1 LTNSQQ
7 NNSKYSA
14 AFTAGALL
22 YSEIKT
28 VLPLLKQENFVN
40 LLDQESKENNL
51 LRIKTEAART
61 RVVTELKRR
70 VRVVGTDFWFFIGD
84 RPENEQKLALLYL
97 VLKAYPLAYDF
108 HSEVVLKKWKM
119 LDYSIDRF
127 DLQMRL
133 DEIAS
138 QDKEVEAW
146 SESTKTKLLT
156 NYLRML
162 REAGLL
168 GRTRLRK
175 PENID
180 PSFWE
185 YFVNEGAV
193 WFLEACFLSK
203 TERETYL

>member
-1 LTNSQQ
+1 MTNSQQ
-7 NNSKYSA
+7 YNSKYSA

-22 YSEIKT
+22 YSEINA
-28 VLPLLKQENFVN
+28 VLSLLKQENFVL
-40 LLDQESKENNL
+40 LLDQESKENIL

-70 VRVVGTDFWFFIGD
+70 VRVVDLSFWHFYEE
-84 RPENEQKLALLYL
+84 RQENEQKLALLFVIL
-97 VLKAYPLAYDF
+97 EAYPLAYDF
-108 HSEVVLKKWKM
+108 HFEVVLKKWRS
-119 LDYSIDRF
+119 LDYNLERF
-127 DLQMRL
+127 DLQMRM
-133 DEIAS
+133 DEIES
-138 QDKEVEAW
+138 QDEEVAQW
-146 SESTKTKLLT
+146 TDSTKTKLLT

-180 PSFWE
+180 SSFWE
-185 YFVNEGAV
+185 YFVAAGAP

-203 TERETYL
+203 TEREAYL